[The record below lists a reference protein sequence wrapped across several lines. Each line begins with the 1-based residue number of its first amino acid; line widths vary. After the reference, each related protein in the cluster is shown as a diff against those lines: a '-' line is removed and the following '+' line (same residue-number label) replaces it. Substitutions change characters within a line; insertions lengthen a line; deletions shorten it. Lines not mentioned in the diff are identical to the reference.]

1 MHVRVPYDPADR
13 PATPHLSIVA
23 VSRNDDHGGDMR
35 ARMQHFIDGFFAQCR
50 RHHLDAELVLVE
62 WNPPADR
69 PPLAAAI
76 EWPADFG
83 PARARVVTV
92 PHAIHALVAPG
103 LDLPLF
109 QMIGK
114 NVGIRR
120 ARGRFVLASN
130 VDILF
135 DDALVG
141 YLRDRLEPGTMLRVD
156 RYDVPSD
163 LPRDVPFA
171 QVLADCARRFFHV
184 NARFGTFDIRAREML
199 AVGPGFKA
207 QCRAAYLEARVF
219 GPWTG
224 ARRLLRYA
232 GKSAVYRISSQVAR
246 LSCSPAWLRAAMRR
260 ILPLRTLHI
269 RMARRLRR
277 GLSALARTSR
287 WFAPRRWRRG
297 AAARWRLVERGLAM
311 IFPVSDTDQRL
322 RSLRRLHTNA
332 CGDFT
337 LLARQD
343 WFRLQGYPEWP
354 IHSWHLDSAFL
365 YAAAANGIAEVALGS
380 GYRIYHIDHGAGW
393 TPSSGRDLFARLDA
407 KGIRYLTNQDLG
419 RWRQLTAT
427 FPERALVN
435 GADWGLAACQLPER
449 EILPAAQDARDRA
462 ERAVAATP

>member
-1 MHVRVPYDPADR
+1 MNVRVRYDLTER
-13 PATPHLSIVA
+13 PAAPHLSIVA

-35 ARMQHFIDGFFAQCR
+35 ARMQHFVNGLFAQCR
-50 RHHLDAELVLVE
+50 RHRLDAELVLVE

-92 PHAIHALVAPG
+92 PHAIHALVSSG
-103 LDLPLF
+103 SEFPLF

-120 ARGRFVLASN
+120 ARGRFVLATN
-130 VDILF
+130 VDILL
-135 DDALVG
+135 DDALVR

-163 LPRDVPFA
+163 LPRRVPFVE
-171 QVLADCARRFFHV
+171 VLADCARRFFQV
-184 NARFGTFDIRAREML
+184 NSRFGTFDIRAREML

-207 QCRAAYLEARVF
+207 QCLAAYFEARMF

-224 ARRLLRYA
+224 ARRLLWFAARSVRYRV
-232 GKSAVYRISSQVAR
+232 SARIEDLPRCA
-246 LSCSPAWLRAAMRR
+246 AWLRAA
-260 ILPLRTLHI
+260 LPRVLPFYTLHTRI
-269 RMARRLRR
+269 ARRFKPSQWSHRV
-277 GLSALARTSR
+277 AV
-287 WFAPRRWRRG
+287 RWRRW
-297 AAARWRLVERGLAM
+297 AAARWRLGRRVLAM
-311 IFPVSDTDQRL
+311 MFPVSAKDQRL

-337 LLARQD
+337 LLARED

-365 YAAAANGIAEVALGS
+365 YAAAANGMVEVALGR

-393 TPSSGRDLFARLDA
+393 TPSSGRELFARLDA
-407 KGIRYLTNQDLG
+407 RGIRYLSNQDLE
-419 RWRQLTAT
+419 RWRQMTAA

-435 GADWGLAACQLPER
+435 GPDWGLAACQLTER
-449 EILPAAQDARDRA
+449 EILPRAQTEKDYDAS
-462 ERAVAATP
+462 AVQTVA